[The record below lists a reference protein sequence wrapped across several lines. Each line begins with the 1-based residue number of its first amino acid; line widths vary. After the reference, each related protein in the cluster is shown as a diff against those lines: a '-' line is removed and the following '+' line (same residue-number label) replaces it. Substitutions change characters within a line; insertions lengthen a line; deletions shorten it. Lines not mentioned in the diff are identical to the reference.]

1 MKILHITTHMGGGVG
16 KFLSATACHD
26 KNSELNIE
34 HQIVLLE
41 KPEKTYFVDYCLEKG
56 IETVILNDYETI
68 TEKIKLVDIVIIHWW
83 HNPVMAKFLALF
95 PSIPMRLVIW
105 AHVSGCNYPAIPFA
119 FTQLPHKMFFTTPY
133 SYENPYWEDEQRK
146 KIQSEMPVVYGL
158 GAEYREKNI
167 IKQQAKLANSFRIGY
182 VGTLSPSKIHPDFI
196 KYCRAVIE
204 LIPTAKFIFIGDVTL
219 SQETS
224 QLLVEYNIEEKFEF
238 VGYTNDVDSYL
249 ASFDVFGYPL
259 NPYHFGTTE
268 NVVLEAMAM
277 GLPVVMLNQNTEKY
291 IVKHRQDGL
300 LADSIEDYAQ
310 HMKYLFYYPEERVR
324 LGINAKEKIMNKFNL
339 AINIETMHKK
349 LLKVL
354 QEGKKTF
361 DFVELF
367 GDKPYLW
374 FLSCLGDNKE
384 LFLKIIA
391 GRVGLDS
398 LAVIKEIPAI
408 LLGQGKSS
416 ISHFAEQY
424 PEDEILQKLN
434 LLIKKGENNNGGN
447 QTKL

>member
-1 MKILHITTHMGGGVG
+1 MKVLHITTHMGGGVG
-16 KFLSATACHD
+16 KFLSSTVCHD
-26 KNSELNIE
+26 KNNELNIE

-56 IETVILNDYETI
+56 VETIILNDYETI
-68 TEKIKLVDIVIIHWW
+68 TEKIKLADIVIIHWW

-95 PSIPMRLVIW
+95 PNISIRLVIW

-133 SYENPYWEDEQRK
+133 SYENTYWNNLQRN

-158 GAEYREKNI
+158 GAEYREKNF
-167 IKQQAKLANSFRIGY
+167 IKQQAKLADSFRIGY
-182 VGTLSPSKIHPDFI
+182 VGTLSLSKIHPDFI
-196 KYCRAVIE
+196 EYCRAVIE
-204 LIPTAKFIFIGDVTL
+204 LIPTAEFIFIGDITL
-219 SQETS
+219 SKQTRE
-224 QLLVEYNIEEKFEF
+224 LLAKYNIEEKFEF
-238 VGYTNDVDSYL
+238 VGYTNEVDNYL

-310 HMKYLFYYPEERVR
+310 HMKYLFDYPEERVR
-324 LGINAKEKIMNKFNL
+324 LGINAQEKIMNKFNL
-339 AINIETMHKK
+339 ALNLENMYRE

-354 QEGKKTF
+354 QECKKTF

-374 FLSCLGDNKE
+374 FLSCLGDKKD
-384 LFLKIIA
+384 LFSKIIA
-391 GRVGLDS
+391 DRVEGDLQAS
-398 LAVIKEIPAI
+398 MKRIPAI

-416 ISHFAEQY
+416 ISHFAEKY
-424 PEDEILQKLN
+424 PEDEILQYLN
-434 LLIKKGENNNGGN
+434 LLIKKGENNSGGN
-447 QTKL
+447 